1 MPIKAGWRDAFL
13 ALWYFS
19 RSNKHYIQLSTTTS
33 LASLLQCPHFRS
45 SRPDLFCKKGFLKN
59 FAKFI
64 AFLCTGFSYE
74 FHDILRNTYFR
85 RTTPVTASGICT
97 NKSAAEAWICLVSF
111 YGGAK
116 DFISTWV
123 FLRRITFFIKIEM
136 FWHRIFSIFQKQ
148 PPEVLLKSF
157 AEFTGKQL
165 KLLVSGLLVSGLR
178 PATLLAK
185 RISNRCFPVNFV
197 KLLRTA
203 FLQNTSG
210 RLLLIF
216 LLDHNLIPEKRLY
229 I

>member
-1 MPIKAGWRDAFL
+1 MSAFQ
-13 ALWYFS
+13 
-19 RSNKHYIQLSTTTS
+19 KQ
-33 LASLLQCPHFRS
+33 S
-45 SRPDLFCKKGFLKN
+45 SGSSW
-59 FAKFI
+59 
-64 AFLCTGFSYE
+64 G
-74 FHDILRNTYFR
+74 
-85 RTTPVTASGICT
+85 V
-97 NKSAAEAWICLVSF
+97 WICLVSF

-116 DFISTWV
+116 DFISTCV

-148 PPEVLLKSF
+148 PPEVFLKILQNSQENNCARFSLLM
-157 AEFTGKQL
+157 

-178 PATLLAK
+178 PATLLK
-185 RISNRCFPVNFV
+185 ERISNRCFPVNFV

-216 LLDHNLIPEKRLY
+216 LLDHKLIPEKRLC

>member
-1 MPIKAGWRDAFL
+1 MSAFQ
-13 ALWYFS
+13 
-19 RSNKHYIQLSTTTS
+19 KQ
-33 LASLLQCPHFRS
+33 S
-45 SRPDLFCKKGFLKN
+45 SGSSW
-59 FAKFI
+59 
-64 AFLCTGFSYE
+64 G
-74 FHDILRNTYFR
+74 
-85 RTTPVTASGICT
+85 V
-97 NKSAAEAWICLVSF
+97 WICLVSF

-148 PPEVLLKSF
+148 PPEVFLKILQNSQENNCARFSLLM
-157 AEFTGKQL
+157 

-178 PATLLAK
+178 PATLLK
-185 RISNRCFPVNFV
+185 ERISNRCFPVNFV

-216 LLDHNLIPEKRLY
+216 LLDHKLILKSDY
-229 I
+229 AFNNS

>member
-1 MPIKAGWRDAFL
+1 MSAFQ
-13 ALWYFS
+13 
-19 RSNKHYIQLSTTTS
+19 KQ
-33 LASLLQCPHFRS
+33 S
-45 SRPDLFCKKGFLKN
+45 SGSSW
-59 FAKFI
+59 
-64 AFLCTGFSYE
+64 G
-74 FHDILRNTYFR
+74 
-85 RTTPVTASGICT
+85 V
-97 NKSAAEAWICLVSF
+97 WICLVSF

-148 PPEVLLKSF
+148 PPEVFLKILQNSQENNCARFSLLM
-157 AEFTGKQL
+157 

-178 PATLLAK
+178 PATLLK
-185 RISNRCFPVNFV
+185 ERISNRCFPVNFV

-216 LLDHNLIPEKRLY
+216 LLDHKLIPEKRLY